1 MTLLSNKTKILLMF
15 VITIGTMIV
24 LGLVGMFDAGTTTY
38 WEGWVGGT
46 TKSGAPGDSVY
57 FNYSVE
63 VEGGR
68 YVLNVEIED
77 FQCEWNSHVSPG
89 TLTVKP
95 GETRILSVRID
106 IPEDAEVGD
115 RIVMHF
121 HLRTFYSL
129 HGFTSG
135 SGRETETL
143 RLTVIEEEAANENDD
158 DGGWSS
164 RGGGGAIGG
173 PDIVLFVIG
182 LYLILFV
189 QAVIFYLV
197 PVLWEAKKH
206 GKQEGNNS

>member
-1 MTLLSNKTKILLMF
+1 MTLLSNKTKVLLMF
-15 VITIGTMIV
+15 IITIGTMIV
-24 LGLVGMFDAGTTTY
+24 LGLIGTFDAGTTTN

-46 TKSGAPGDSVY
+46 IKSGAPGESVY

-115 RIVMHF
+115 SIVMHF
-121 HLRTFYSL
+121 YLRTFYSL

-135 SGRETETL
+135 SGRVTETL
-143 RLTVIEEEAANENDD
+143 HLTVIEEEATNENDD
-158 DGGWSS
+158 DGGWSTGG
-164 RGGGGAIGG
+164 RGSMEG

-182 LYLILFV
+182 LYLILFA
-189 QAVIFYLV
+189 QAVIFYLI
-197 PVLWEAKKH
+197 PALWEAKKH
-206 GKQEGNNS
+206 GKQEGNKS